1 MELETKKDTRKI
13 KLKGVKS
20 FKKHPNEDIMR
31 ELINDQW
38 TKDSIFAAVIDN
50 EGNIV
55 SKGKTTILDEHDP
68 IAHAEINAIRN
79 ACKELKV
86 DVLPK
91 GYWLY
96 STFEPCP
103 LCASAIIWA
112 GFEGVVYANSPDYR
126 GKEVNWSFI
135 KCRDILKSGKYI
147 NDVALVEDFLIDEIK
162 DYFK

>member
-50 EGNIV
+50 DGNIV

-79 ACKELKV
+79 AYHYYQWWYQC
-86 DVLPK
+86 
-91 GYWLY
+91 
-96 STFEPCP
+96 S
-103 LCASAIIWA
+103 
-112 GFEGVVYANSPDYR
+112 
-126 GKEVNWSFI
+126 
-135 KCRDILKSGKYI
+135 
-147 NDVALVEDFLIDEIK
+147 
-162 DYFK
+162 